1 MADKNVFAK
10 MREWQLNL
18 FVMGMLALFVAI
30 CLLPFAFF
38 GHPGLIYGWLAGSG
52 VSLLAYLSI
61 VFGAKTLLQPDGAK
75 GVSLLLTVVFASVR
89 FLMFAAVLIAAA
101 YVTFYLKSYD
111 FNFWCVF
118 ASYLPM
124 PAVLLTRAAL
134 NKREANAK
142 KKKEAEGETKE

>member
-1 MADKNVFAK
+1 MADKKPFAH

-61 VFGAKTLLQPDGAK
+61 VFGAKTILQPDGAK
-75 GVSLLLTVVFASVR
+75 GISLLLTVVFATVR
-89 FLMFAAVLIAAA
+89 FLLYAAVLVAAA
-101 YVTFYLKSYD
+101 YVTFYLKSYA

-118 ASYLPM
+118 AAYLPM

-134 NKREANAK
+134 NKRDANAAK
-142 KKKEAEGETKE
+142 KKEMEGETKE